1 MDPLK
6 RETLLQMIQS
16 LWGKHVESL
25 FDLRDG
31 DFYFHVLRLLHHS
44 PKDHDLETSEE
55 RLTFTHKF
63 LQEIYGKDKIEKIL
77 NFNIL
82 LQNVN
87 SLENN
92 AVVEL
97 ELSKIA
103 LVLYGIGVLDKN
115 CKLFVETALKL
126 PESLHPVIMSL
137 INSVVQPGSM
147 ELSLTD
153 NIEAVLLMP
162 SDQDIELNPAALF
175 TWLGTQTSV
184 SLSAFAAQPLTCS
197 PVMSGNVV
205 SPEPGQKPPAQLFTS
220 STPRDSRR
228 FSFAPSTSKKDRH
241 SKAIKMAA
249 LNSSLSEI
257 TSPLK
262 DLNLQAVSPQ
272 SPLLQFVQSPQ
283 VIQKAT
289 LNQKDMEIRQ
299 LKQRLSDESY
309 LKDELQDQLRD
320 QHAQNATKDSE
331 IVKLQDRIKS
341 LLALQDKEDELQEL
355 KIQFNELTS
364 EYKRLETK
372 LVDYDQCKESLYFL
386 EKLTDEQR
394 QELSTLS
401 NEVKLLEAERK
412 KNATNLETIRQLENR
427 AHQLQSQLEDTEITK
442 QAWSSEKISLQ
453 VNNQMLKDQN
463 EQLRQELDNLLSGRD
478 DSEPGESMGICL
490 ELQLR
495 DLRCELEAMT
505 SQHDGLQLQL
515 KDMESEIQKKNQEI
529 DILQERIKSL
539 LTLQDEVDE
548 LRQLKIQFDELTS
561 KHTRL
566 ETKLV
571 DYDQCKESLH
581 SLEKLTDEQRQELST
596 LSIEVK
602 LLEGEREKNVETIS
616 QLENQLQLQLVDTEM
631 AKQSWNSEKISMQAN
646 YEELKDQNEKLQSEQ
661 ADTALQL
668 CDLRS
673 GLEAMTSQ
681 RNDLQLQLKDM
692 EADLQMKD
700 QEINTLQ
707 EERSKNLVAL
717 QDKEDELK
725 ELKIQLNELANDH
738 ERLGTKLVDYE
749 QCKESLHS
757 LEKLTDEQRREL
769 STLSNEVK
777 LLEVERT
784 KNVSNLETISQ
795 LENRLQLQ
803 LDDTEIAKQAW
814 SSEKIS
820 MEANYQTLKDQCV
833 QLQQEVVNLQAGRD
847 ETALQLCDLRSE
859 LEAMTSQRNGLQLQL
874 KDMETD
880 LQMKDQEINTLQEE
894 RSKNL
899 VALQDKEDE
908 LRELKIQLNELTNE
922 HKRLETKLVDYDQCK
937 ESLHSLEKLTDEQ
950 RQELSTL
957 SSEVKLLEFERTK
970 NVSNL
975 ETISQLESQLQLQ
988 LDDIDMAKQAWSS
1001 EKISMQ
1007 TNYEVLKDQKEQLRQ
1022 ELINLRA
1029 GSDNTALQLCDLR
1042 SGLEAMTSQRNGLQ
1056 LQLKDME
1063 TDLQMKDQEI
1073 NTLQE
1078 EHSKNLVALQDKE
1091 DELRKLKIQLNELT
1105 SEHKRLETKLVDYD
1119 QCKESLH
1126 SLQKLTDEQRQELS
1140 TLSNEVKLLE
1150 VERMKN
1156 VTNLETIS
1164 QLENRLQLQFDDTE
1178 IAKQAWSS
1186 EKISMEAN
1194 YQMLKD
1200 QNEQLE
1206 QDLVNLRAGSD
1217 ETSLQLCDLR
1227 SGLEMKD
1234 QEIITLQE
1242 ERSKNL
1248 VALQDKEDELRE
1260 LKIQLNELT
1269 REHKRLETKLVDY
1282 DQCKE
1287 SLHSLEKLTDE
1298 QRQELSTLS
1307 NEVKLLEVERTKNA
1321 SNLET
1326 ISQLESQL
1334 QLQLDDIEMA
1344 KQAWSS
1350 EKISMQTNYE
1360 VLKDQ
1365 NEQLRQELVNLRA
1378 GSDDTAL
1385 QLCDLRSGLE
1395 AMTSQRNV
1403 LQLQLK
1409 DMEADLQM
1417 KDQEINTLQ
1426 EERSKN
1432 LVALQDKEDKLK
1444 ELNIQLNESTSEHKR
1459 LETKLVDYDQCKD
1472 SLHYL
1477 EKLTDEQRQE
1487 LSTLSNEVKLLEV
1500 ERTKNVTNLETIS
1513 QLESQLQLQLDD
1525 MEMAKQAWN
1534 SEKISMQTNYEV
1546 LKDQNE
1552 QLRQELVNLRAGSD
1566 DTAVQLCDLR
1576 SGLEAMTSQ
1585 RNVLQLQLK
1594 DMEADL
1600 EMKDQEINT
1609 LQEERSKNLV
1619 ALQDKEDEL
1628 NELKI
1633 QFNELTSE
1641 HERLET
1647 KLDDYDQ
1654 CKESLH
1660 SLEKLTDEQRQ
1671 ELSTLSN
1678 EVKLL
1683 EVERTKNVSN
1693 LETISQLENQLQL
1706 QLDDIDM
1713 AKQAWSSEKIS
1724 MQTNYEVL
1732 KDQNEKL
1739 RQELVNL
1746 RAGSDDTAVQLC
1758 DLRSGLEVMTSQ
1770 RNGLQLQLKDM
1781 EADLQMKD
1789 QEINTLQEERN
1800 KNLVSLQDK
1809 EDKLRNIEIQLNELT
1824 SEHKRLETKL
1834 VDYDQCK
1841 ESLHSLEKLTDE
1853 QRQELSTLSNEVKLL
1868 EVERTKNVSNL
1879 EIISQ
1884 LESRLQL
1891 QFDDIEMA
1899 KQAWNSEKISMQTN
1913 YEVLKDQN
1921 EQLRQELVN
1930 LRAGSDD
1937 TAVQLC
1943 DLRSGHEAMTSQR
1956 NGLQLQLKDMEA
1968 DLQMKDQEIN
1978 TLQEERSK
1986 NLFTL
1991 QDKED
1996 ELREL
2001 KIQLN
2006 ELTSEHKRLETKLV
2020 DYDQCKECLHSLE
2033 KLTDEQRQELSTL
2046 SNEVKL
2052 LEVERTKNVTN
2063 LETISQLESRLRL
2076 QLDDIEMAKQAWS
2089 SEKISMQTN
2098 YEVLK
2103 DQNEQLRQELV
2114 NLRAGSDDIAVQLCD
2129 LRSGLEAMTSQR
2141 NGLQLQLKD
2150 MGTDLQMKDQEINT
2164 LQEER
2169 SKNFLALQ
2177 DKEDELR
2184 ELKIQLN
2191 ELTSEH
2197 KRLETKLVDYDQC
2210 KENLHSLEKLTDEQR
2225 EELST
2230 LSNEVKLLEVERTK
2244 NVTNQETINQLES
2257 QLQLQLDDIEMAKQA
2272 WNSEK
2277 MSMQTNN
2284 QMLKDQNEQLRQEL
2298 DNLQAARDESM
2309 GILLEQQLQDLRS
2322 ELEAM
2327 TLQRDGVQ
2335 WQLKEMETDV
2345 QKKDQEIERL
2355 KTLLLQK
2362 DAEIDTLKAML
2373 AQRNSEIETLQSNL
2387 VAEQK
2392 KSELVLTL
2400 KSENNRYKNTC
2411 KTLQGETATL
2421 REREKCLLNECDTK
2435 ISKARDFCNDMRRQ
2449 MEESHKKLEEA
2460 KKETGHFQEQAEKAE
2475 KDLLK
2480 MRSINDNLN
2489 SALKLEKETNSLM
2502 KKKMDS
2508 QELKQ
2513 EEMRQRLESA
2523 LKDNKQYVAEI
2534 SRLKTAVD
2542 YSDRKIREYK
2552 HLLDHSGTVHLGD
2565 ASHFRKVIEQEEIN
2579 ELENSISSVD
2589 SRRRLRS
2596 HKTSDDSLAGSSDET
2611 ILSADKVMLRRD
2623 TLVSTSELKTKTN
2636 ASNPHQTEDRLSLCS
2651 VSSAHSI
2658 RSKGDVPVGFLP
2670 NANSCANE
2678 PEDPDFEWDRLNELQ
2693 RRNTLYLPH
2702 MKSAY
2707 PVEMQ
2712 ASRNRITDDSI
2723 RLSLMPEGK
2732 MKASPGRYNMRQ
2744 KDSNSRLGNTE
2755 SVDSRAMKRKAT
2767 VSHQSSNEKSFE
2779 SPAKQIKSASE
2790 VSPGDTILYYPVV
2803 RAAPVYQ
2810 RPGPPTPGKQPR
2822 RISGRFTPSHGVSPA
2837 VNGKIKALGSPIAR
2851 PNKQQIQGRQPSRRS
2866 PRLSHMPQP
2875 SSSTDEN
2882 NRRESVAFNI
2892 GFTPG
2897 KSKGPKSFLQKTL
2910 FGSKSKT
2917 DAKGDDQVRGL
2928 KRDENLSLPAGQ
2940 HPCDSGQVSCES
2952 IELSLNLIDSSND
2965 TCQTFVF
2972 NLLQSPS
2979 KLPLHSKNRE
2989 TINSSES
2996 NTNVPCC
3003 DTNTTQVSAVPLH
3016 VPAVPQYPPNAMS
3029 SLIQNN
3035 HSKSNLV
3042 IFPDNQRSQLN
3053 DEIVET
3059 GKSHFETA
3067 LGIKALR
3074 FDDLVKSSM
3083 DQNTDIELISQ
3094 TEEKD
3099 TNPSPGNKSKMIE
3112 CRHIVC
3118 TRRSP
3123 QDGHFKTLRMPAVRV
3138 KSPDSTPYGTKSNS
3152 CVKHKSKPAKR
3163 KLFINTPHLM
3173 AEQKNSPTDEG
3184 SKTSVT
3190 DYTETITSFACKIPE
3205 NNSPLTSGSDEK
3217 SDAPART
3224 FNTVS
3229 HLKRKFESF
3238 DKTTTHQ
3245 EIGED
3250 KSCNGC
3256 AVGTCDA
3263 HIRAKSPRLEET
3275 YRDVHMTDALADTQE
3290 KCQSSG
3296 HDKANNDPFLPQEES
3311 HKDKN
3316 HLKKFKFPSFMKKAF
3331 NKKKKPGV
3339 TSQPASNPLDCR
3351 PNVNFVKPEMTKTEK
3366 VAQLKAKFEPIKKD
3380 VKRKEESKLIQA
3392 WLPEATSGSQKS
3404 PSHVDLPL
3412 KQGSNYK
3419 VTPNANPGHTAG
3431 KSFAH
3436 TPKTPFHKK
3445 LASRWRAHNKVT
3457 PVADRK

>member
-16 LWGKHVESL
+16 LWGKRVESL

-44 PKDHDLETSEE
+44 PKDRDVETSEE

-77 NFNIL
+77 NFKIL

-331 IVKLQDRIKS
+331 IVKLQERIKS

-401 NEVKLLEAERK
+401 NEVKLLEVERK

-427 AHQLQSQLEDTEITK
+427 AHQLQSQLEDTEIAK
-442 QAWSSEKISLQ
+442 QAWSSEKISMQ

-463 EQLRQELDNLLSGRD
+463 EQLRQELDNLQSGRD
-478 DSEPGESMGICL
+478 DTEPGESMGICL

-561 KHTRL
+561 EHKRL

-581 SLEKLTDEQRQELST
+581 SLEKLTDEQRQELIT
-596 LSIEVK
+596 LSTEVK
-602 LLEGEREKNVETIS
+602 LLEGEREKNVTNLEIIS
-616 QLENQLQLQLVDTEM
+616 QLENLLQLQLDDTEI

-646 YEELKDQNEKLQSEQ
+646 YEALKDRNEKLQSEQ
-661 ADTALQL
+661 ADTAVQL

-673 GLEAMTSQ
+673 GLEAMMSQ

-692 EADLQMKD
+692 ETDLQMKD

-717 QDKEDELK
+717 QDKEDELRNIEIK
-725 ELKIQLNELANDH
+725 FNELTSEH
-738 ERLGTKLVDYE
+738 KRLETKLVDYD
-749 QCKESLHS
+749 QCKENLHS
-757 LEKLTDEQRREL
+757 LEKLTDEQCQKL

-777 LLEVERT
+777 LLEVERS
-784 KNVSNLETISQ
+784 KNVTNQETINQ
-795 LENRLQLQ
+795 LENQLQLQ
-803 LDDTEIAKQAW
+803 LDDIEMAKQAW
-814 SSEKIS
+814 NSEKIS
-820 MEANYQTLKDQCV
+820 MQTNNQMLKDQNE
-833 QLQQEVVNLQAGRD
+833 QLRQELDNLQAARD
-847 ETALQLCDLRSE
+847 DTALQLCDLRSG

-874 KDMETD
+874 KDIEAD

-922 HKRLETKLVDYDQCK
+922 HERLETKLVDYDQCK
-937 ESLHSLEKLTDEQ
+937 ESLHSLEQLTDEQ

-957 SSEVKLLEFERTK
+957 SNEVKLLEVERNK
-970 NVSNL
+970 NVTYL
-975 ETISQLESQLQLQ
+975 ETISQLENQLQLQ
-988 LDDIDMAKQAWSS
+988 LDDTEIAKQSWSS
-1001 EKISMQ
+1001 EKISMEANYQ
-1007 TNYEVLKDQKEQLRQ
+1007 TLKDRNAQLQQ
-1022 ELINLRA
+1022 EVVNLQA
-1029 GSDNTALQLCDLR
+1029 GRDETALQLCDLR
-1042 SGLEAMTSQRNGLQ
+1042 SGLEVMTSQRNDLQ

-1063 TDLQMKDQEI
+1063 TDLQMRDQEI

-1078 EHSKNLVALQDKE
+1078 ERSKNLVALQDKE
-1091 DELRKLKIQLNELT
+1091 DELKELNIQLNELT

-1156 VTNLETIS
+1156 VTNLETVS

-1227 SGLEMKD
+1227 SGLEAMTSQRNGLQLQLKDMETDLQIKD
-1234 QEIITLQE
+1234 QEINTLQE

-1260 LKIQLNELT
+1260 LKIQFSELT
-1269 REHKRLETKLVDY
+1269 NEHKRLETKLVDY

-1307 NEVKLLEVERTKNA
+1307 NEVKLLEVERTKNV

-1326 ISQLESQL
+1326 ISQLENQL
-1334 QLQLDDIEMA
+1334 QLQLDDIAMA

-1350 EKISMQTNYE
+1350 EKISMQANYE
-1360 VLKDQ
+1360 ALKDQ
-1365 NEQLRQELVNLRA
+1365 NEQLRQELVNMRA
-1378 GSDDTAL
+1378 GSDDTSV
-1385 QLCDLRSGLE
+1385 QLCDLHSGLE
-1395 AMTSQRNV
+1395 AMTSQRNG

-1426 EERSKN
+1426 EEGNKN
-1432 LVALQDKEDKLK
+1432 LVALQDKEDELRELK
-1444 ELNIQLNESTSEHKR
+1444 IQLNELTSEHER
-1459 LETKLVDYDQCKD
+1459 LETKLVDYDQCKE
-1472 SLHYL
+1472 SLQSL

-1525 MEMAKQAWN
+1525 IEMAKQAWN

-1585 RNVLQLQLK
+1585 RNGLQLQLK
-1594 DMEADL
+1594 DMETDL
-1600 EMKDQEINT
+1600 QIKDQEINT

-1628 NELKI
+1628 RELKI
-1633 QFNELTSE
+1633 QFSELT
-1641 HERLET
+1641 
-1647 KLDDYDQ
+1647 
-1654 CKESLH
+1654 
-1660 SLEKLTDEQRQ
+1660 
-1671 ELSTLSN
+1671 N
-1678 EVKLL
+1678 
-1683 EVERTKNVSN
+1683 
-1693 LETISQLENQLQL
+1693 
-1706 QLDDIDM
+1706 
-1713 AKQAWSSEKIS
+1713 
-1724 MQTNYEVL
+1724 
-1732 KDQNEKL
+1732 
-1739 RQELVNL
+1739 
-1746 RAGSDDTAVQLC
+1746 
-1758 DLRSGLEVMTSQ
+1758 
-1770 RNGLQLQLKDM
+1770 
-1781 EADLQMKD
+1781 
-1789 QEINTLQEERN
+1789 
-1800 KNLVSLQDK
+1800 
-1809 EDKLRNIEIQLNELT
+1809 
-1824 SEHKRLETKL
+1824 EHKRLETKL

-1879 EIISQ
+1879 ETINQ
-1884 LESRLQL
+1884 LENQLQL
-1891 QFDDIEMA
+1891 QLDDIEMA
-1899 KQAWNSEKISMQTN
+1899 KQAWSSEKMSMETN
-1913 YEVLKDQN
+1913 YKVLKDQN

-1943 DLRSGHEAMTSQR
+1943 DLRSGLEAMTSQR

-1986 NLFTL
+1986 N
-1991 QDKED
+1991 
-1996 ELREL
+1996 
-2001 KIQLN
+2001 
-2006 ELTSEHKRLETKLV
+2006 
-2020 DYDQCKECLHSLE
+2020 
-2033 KLTDEQRQELSTL
+2033 
-2046 SNEVKL
+2046 
-2052 LEVERTKNVTN
+2052 
-2063 LETISQLESRLRL
+2063 
-2076 QLDDIEMAKQAWS
+2076 
-2089 SEKISMQTN
+2089 
-2098 YEVLK
+2098 
-2103 DQNEQLRQELV
+2103 
-2114 NLRAGSDDIAVQLCD
+2114 
-2129 LRSGLEAMTSQR
+2129 
-2141 NGLQLQLKD
+2141 
-2150 MGTDLQMKDQEINT
+2150 
-2164 LQEER
+2164 
-2169 SKNFLALQ
+2169 FLALQ
-2177 DKEDELR
+2177 DKEDKLR

-2225 EELST
+2225 HELST
-2230 LSNEVKLLEVERTK
+2230 LSNEVKLLEVERSK
-2244 NVTNQETINQLES
+2244 NVTNQETINQLEN

-2277 MSMQTNN
+2277 ISMQTNN

-2298 DNLQAARDESM
+2298 DNLQAARDASM

-2335 WQLKEMETDV
+2335 RQLKEMETDV
-2345 QKKDQEIERL
+2345 QNKDQEIDRL

-2502 KKKMDS
+2502 RKKMDG

-2513 EEMRQRLESA
+2513 EDMRQRLESA

-2917 DAKGDDQVRGL
+2917 DAKGDDQK
-2928 KRDENLSLPAGQ
+2928 KR
-2940 HPCDSGQVSCES
+2940 
-2952 IELSLNLIDSSND
+2952 
-2965 TCQTFVF
+2965 
-2972 NLLQSPS
+2972 
-2979 KLPLHSKNRE
+2979 KPLAARNF
-2989 TINSSES
+2989 
-2996 NTNVPCC
+2996 
-3003 DTNTTQVSAVPLH
+3003 L
-3016 VPAVPQYPPNAMS
+3016 
-3029 SLIQNN
+3029 
-3035 HSKSNLV
+3035 
-3042 IFPDNQRSQLN
+3042 
-3053 DEIVET
+3053 ET
-3059 GKSHFETA
+3059 G
-3067 LGIKALR
+3067 I
-3074 FDDLVKSSM
+3074 
-3083 DQNTDIELISQ
+3083 
-3094 TEEKD
+3094 
-3099 TNPSPGNKSKMIE
+3099 
-3112 CRHIVC
+3112 
-3118 TRRSP
+3118 
-3123 QDGHFKTLRMPAVRV
+3123 
-3138 KSPDSTPYGTKSNS
+3138 
-3152 CVKHKSKPAKR
+3152 
-3163 KLFINTPHLM
+3163 
-3173 AEQKNSPTDEG
+3173 
-3184 SKTSVT
+3184 
-3190 DYTETITSFACKIPE
+3190 
-3205 NNSPLTSGSDEK
+3205 
-3217 SDAPART
+3217 
-3224 FNTVS
+3224 
-3229 HLKRKFESF
+3229 
-3238 DKTTTHQ
+3238 
-3245 EIGED
+3245 
-3250 KSCNGC
+3250 
-3256 AVGTCDA
+3256 
-3263 HIRAKSPRLEET
+3263 
-3275 YRDVHMTDALADTQE
+3275 
-3290 KCQSSG
+3290 
-3296 HDKANNDPFLPQEES
+3296 
-3311 HKDKN
+3311 
-3316 HLKKFKFPSFMKKAF
+3316 
-3331 NKKKKPGV
+3331 
-3339 TSQPASNPLDCR
+3339 
-3351 PNVNFVKPEMTKTEK
+3351 
-3366 VAQLKAKFEPIKKD
+3366 
-3380 VKRKEESKLIQA
+3380 
-3392 WLPEATSGSQKS
+3392 
-3404 PSHVDLPL
+3404 
-3412 KQGSNYK
+3412 
-3419 VTPNANPGHTAG
+3419 
-3431 KSFAH
+3431 
-3436 TPKTPFHKK
+3436 
-3445 LASRWRAHNKVT
+3445 
-3457 PVADRK
+3457 

>member
-1 MDPLK
+1 
-6 RETLLQMIQS
+6 
-16 LWGKHVESL
+16 
-25 FDLRDG
+25 
-31 DFYFHVLRLLHHS
+31 
-44 PKDHDLETSEE
+44 
-55 RLTFTHKF
+55 
-63 LQEIYGKDKIEKIL
+63 
-77 NFNIL
+77 
-82 LQNVN
+82 
-87 SLENN
+87 
-92 AVVEL
+92 
-97 ELSKIA
+97 
-103 LVLYGIGVLDKN
+103 
-115 CKLFVETALKL
+115 
-126 PESLHPVIMSL
+126 
-137 INSVVQPGSM
+137 
-147 ELSLTD
+147 
-153 NIEAVLLMP
+153 
-162 SDQDIELNPAALF
+162 
-175 TWLGTQTSV
+175 
-184 SLSAFAAQPLTCS
+184 
-197 PVMSGNVV
+197 
-205 SPEPGQKPPAQLFTS
+205 
-220 STPRDSRR
+220 
-228 FSFAPSTSKKDRH
+228 
-241 SKAIKMAA
+241 
-249 LNSSLSEI
+249 
-257 TSPLK
+257 
-262 DLNLQAVSPQ
+262 
-272 SPLLQFVQSPQ
+272 
-283 VIQKAT
+283 
-289 LNQKDMEIRQ
+289 
-299 LKQRLSDESY
+299 
-309 LKDELQDQLRD
+309 
-320 QHAQNATKDSE
+320 
-331 IVKLQDRIKS
+331 
-341 LLALQDKEDELQEL
+341 
-355 KIQFNELTS
+355 
-364 EYKRLETK
+364 
-372 LVDYDQCKESLYFL
+372 
-386 EKLTDEQR
+386 
-394 QELSTLS
+394 
-401 NEVKLLEAERK
+401 
-412 KNATNLETIRQLENR
+412 
-427 AHQLQSQLEDTEITK
+427 
-442 QAWSSEKISLQ
+442 
-453 VNNQMLKDQN
+453 
-463 EQLRQELDNLLSGRD
+463 
-478 DSEPGESMGICL
+478 
-490 ELQLR
+490 
-495 DLRCELEAMT
+495 MT
-505 SQHDGLQLQL
+505 
-515 KDMESEIQKKNQEI
+515 
-529 DILQERIKSL
+529 
-539 LTLQDEVDE
+539 T
-548 LRQLKIQFDELTS
+548 
-561 KHTRL
+561 
-566 ETKLV
+566 
-571 DYDQCKESLH
+571 
-581 SLEKLTDEQRQELST
+581 
-596 LSIEVK
+596 
-602 LLEGEREKNVETIS
+602 
-616 QLENQLQLQLVDTEM
+616 
-631 AKQSWNSEKISMQAN
+631 
-646 YEELKDQNEKLQSEQ
+646 
-661 ADTALQL
+661 
-668 CDLRS
+668 
-673 GLEAMTSQ
+673 
-681 RNDLQLQLKDM
+681 
-692 EADLQMKD
+692 
-700 QEINTLQ
+700 
-707 EERSKNLVAL
+707 
-717 QDKEDELK
+717 
-725 ELKIQLNELANDH
+725 
-738 ERLGTKLVDYE
+738 
-749 QCKESLHS
+749 
-757 LEKLTDEQRREL
+757 
-769 STLSNEVK
+769 
-777 LLEVERT
+777 
-784 KNVSNLETISQ
+784 
-795 LENRLQLQ
+795 
-803 LDDTEIAKQAW
+803 
-814 SSEKIS
+814 
-820 MEANYQTLKDQCV
+820 
-833 QLQQEVVNLQAGRD
+833 
-847 ETALQLCDLRSE
+847 
-859 LEAMTSQRNGLQLQL
+859 QRNGLQLQL

-899 VALQDKEDE
+899 VALQNKEDE
-908 LRELKIQLNELTNE
+908 
-922 HKRLETKLVDYDQCK
+922 
-937 ESLHSLEKLTDEQ
+937 
-950 RQELSTL
+950 
-957 SSEVKLLEFERTK
+957 
-970 NVSNL
+970 
-975 ETISQLESQLQLQ
+975 
-988 LDDIDMAKQAWSS
+988 
-1001 EKISMQ
+1001 
-1007 TNYEVLKDQKEQLRQ
+1007 
-1022 ELINLRA
+1022 
-1029 GSDNTALQLCDLR
+1029 
-1042 SGLEAMTSQRNGLQ
+1042 
-1056 LQLKDME
+1056 
-1063 TDLQMKDQEI
+1063 
-1073 NTLQE
+1073 
-1078 EHSKNLVALQDKE
+1078 
-1091 DELRKLKIQLNELT
+1091 
-1105 SEHKRLETKLVDYD
+1105 
-1119 QCKESLH
+1119 
-1126 SLQKLTDEQRQELS
+1126 
-1140 TLSNEVKLLE
+1140 
-1150 VERMKN
+1150 
-1156 VTNLETIS
+1156 
-1164 QLENRLQLQFDDTE
+1164 
-1178 IAKQAWSS
+1178 
-1186 EKISMEAN
+1186 
-1194 YQMLKD
+1194 
-1200 QNEQLE
+1200 
-1206 QDLVNLRAGSD
+1206 
-1217 ETSLQLCDLR
+1217 
-1227 SGLEMKD
+1227 
-1234 QEIITLQE
+1234 
-1242 ERSKNL
+1242 
-1248 VALQDKEDELRE
+1248 
-1260 LKIQLNELT
+1260 
-1269 REHKRLETKLVDY
+1269 
-1282 DQCKE
+1282 
-1287 SLHSLEKLTDE
+1287 
-1298 QRQELSTLS
+1298 
-1307 NEVKLLEVERTKNA
+1307 
-1321 SNLET
+1321 
-1326 ISQLESQL
+1326 
-1334 QLQLDDIEMA
+1334 
-1344 KQAWSS
+1344 
-1350 EKISMQTNYE
+1350 
-1360 VLKDQ
+1360 
-1365 NEQLRQELVNLRA
+1365 
-1378 GSDDTAL
+1378 
-1385 QLCDLRSGLE
+1385 
-1395 AMTSQRNV
+1395 
-1403 LQLQLK
+1403 
-1409 DMEADLQM
+1409 
-1417 KDQEINTLQ
+1417 
-1426 EERSKN
+1426 
-1432 LVALQDKEDKLK
+1432 
-1444 ELNIQLNESTSEHKR
+1444 
-1459 LETKLVDYDQCKD
+1459 
-1472 SLHYL
+1472 
-1477 EKLTDEQRQE
+1477 
-1487 LSTLSNEVKLLEV
+1487 
-1500 ERTKNVTNLETIS
+1500 
-1513 QLESQLQLQLDD
+1513 
-1525 MEMAKQAWN
+1525 
-1534 SEKISMQTNYEV
+1534 
-1546 LKDQNE
+1546 
-1552 QLRQELVNLRAGSD
+1552 
-1566 DTAVQLCDLR
+1566 
-1576 SGLEAMTSQ
+1576 
-1585 RNVLQLQLK
+1585 
-1594 DMEADL
+1594 
-1600 EMKDQEINT
+1600 
-1609 LQEERSKNLV
+1609 
-1619 ALQDKEDEL
+1619 
-1628 NELKI
+1628 
-1633 QFNELTSE
+1633 
-1641 HERLET
+1641 
-1647 KLDDYDQ
+1647 
-1654 CKESLH
+1654 
-1660 SLEKLTDEQRQ
+1660 
-1671 ELSTLSN
+1671 
-1678 EVKLL
+1678 
-1683 EVERTKNVSN
+1683 
-1693 LETISQLENQLQL
+1693 
-1706 QLDDIDM
+1706 
-1713 AKQAWSSEKIS
+1713 
-1724 MQTNYEVL
+1724 
-1732 KDQNEKL
+1732 
-1739 RQELVNL
+1739 
-1746 RAGSDDTAVQLC
+1746 
-1758 DLRSGLEVMTSQ
+1758 
-1770 RNGLQLQLKDM
+1770 
-1781 EADLQMKD
+1781 
-1789 QEINTLQEERN
+1789 
-1800 KNLVSLQDK
+1800 
-1809 EDKLRNIEIQLNELT
+1809 LRNIEIQLNELT

-1879 EIISQ
+1879 ETISQ
-1884 LESRLQL
+1884 LENRLQL
-1891 QFDDIEMA
+1891 QLDDTEIA
-1899 KQAWNSEKISMQTN
+1899 KQAWSSEKISMEANYQT
-1913 YEVLKDQN
+1913 LKDQN
-1921 EQLRQELVN
+1921 AQLQQELVN
-1930 LRAGSDD
+1930 LQAGRDE
-1937 TAVQLC
+1937 TALLLS
-1943 DLRSGHEAMTSQR
+1943 DLRSKLEAMTSQR

-1978 TLQEERSK
+1978 TLQEERCK
-1986 NLFTL
+1986 NLLAL

-1996 ELREL
+1996 EIRDLEIQFNELTSEHKRLETKLVDYEQCKESLHSLQKLTDEQRQELSTLSNEVKLLEVETKKNVTNLETIIQLKNQLQLQLDDTEMAKQSWSSEKMSLEANYQMLKDQNDQLQQEVVNLQAGGDDTAVQLCDLRSEL
-2001 KIQLN
+2001 EAMTSQRNDLQLQLKDMEADLQMKDQEINTLQEERSKNLLALQDKEDKLKELNIQLN

-2020 DYDQCKECLHSLE
+2020 DYDQCKESLHSLE
-2033 KLTDEQRQELSTL
+2033 KLTDEQRQELSTI

-2063 LETISQLESRLRL
+2063 LEAISQLENQLQL
-2076 QLDDIEMAKQAWS
+2076 QLDDIEMAKQSWS

-2098 YEVLK
+2098 YEVLI
-2103 DQNEQLRQELV
+2103 DQNEQLRQDLV
-2114 NLRAGSDDIAVQLCD
+2114 NLRAGSDDTAVQLCD

-2141 NGLQLQLKD
+2141 NGLQMQLKDMKTDLQLKDQEINTLQEEHSKNFLALQVKEDELRELKIQLNELTSEHERLETKLDDYDQCKESLHSLQKLTDEQRQELSTLYNEFKLLEVERIKNVTSLETISQLENRLQLQFDDTEIAKQAWSSEKMSMEANYQMLKDQNEQLEQDLVNLRADSDETSLQLCDLHSGLEAMTSQRNGLQLQLKD
-2150 MGTDLQMKDQEINT
+2150 MKTDLQMKDQEINT

-2169 SKNFLALQ
+2169 NKNLVALQ

-2210 KENLHSLEKLTDEQR
+2210 KESLHSLEKLTDEQRQELSTLSNEVKLLEVERKKNVTNLETISQLENRLKLQLDDIEMSKQDWSSEKISMQTNYEVLKDQNEQLRQELVNLRAGSAVTAVQLCDLRSGLEAMTSQRNGLQLQLKDMEADLQMKDQEINTLQQECNKNLVALQDKEDKLKELNIQLNELTSEHKRLETKLVDYDQFKENLHSLEKLTDEQR
-2225 EELST
+2225 QELSTLSIEVKLLEVERMKNVTNLETISQLENRLKLQLDDIEMAKQDWSSEKISMQTNYEVLKDQNEQLRQELVNLRAGSADTALQLYDLRSGLEAMTSQRNGLQLQLKDMETDLQMKDQEINTLQEERNKNILALQDKEDELKELNIQLNELTSKHKRLETKLVDYDQCKESLHSLEKLTDEHRQELST

-2244 NVTNQETINQLES
+2244 NASNLETISQLES
-2257 QLQLQLDDIEMAKQA
+2257 RLQSHLDDIEMAKQA
-2272 WNSEK
+2272 WSSEK
-2277 MSMQTNN
+2277 ISMQTNYEVLKGQNEQLRQELVNLQAASDDTAVQLCDFRSGLKAMTSQRNGLQLQLKDMETDLQMKDQEINTLQEERSKNLVALQNKEDELRKSEIQFNELTSEQKRLETKLVDYDQCKENLHSLQKLTDEQRQELSTLSNEVKLLEVERMKNVTNLETVSQLENQLKLQFDDTEIAKAAWSSEKNSMQINN
-2284 QMLKDQNEQLRQEL
+2284 QMLKDQHKQLRQEL
-2298 DNLQAARDESM
+2298 DNLQAARDASM
-2309 GILLEQQLQDLRS
+2309 GFLLEQQLQDLRS

-2327 TLQRDGVQ
+2327 TLQLDGVQ

-2421 REREKCLLNECDTK
+2421 RERENCLLNECDTK

-2449 MEESHKKLEEA
+2449 MEESHKKLEEV

-2508 QELKQ
+2508 QEHKQ

-2579 ELENSISSVD
+2579 ELENSIISVD

-2755 SVDSRAMKRKAT
+2755 SVDSKAMKRKAT

-2882 NRRESVAFNI
+2882 NRRESIAFNI

-2917 DAKGDDQVRGL
+2917 DAKGDDQVRGV
-2928 KRDENLSLPAGQ
+2928 KRAENLSLPAGQ

-2989 TINSSES
+2989 TIDSSES
-2996 NTNVPCC
+2996 NTNAPCC

-3083 DQNTDIELISQ
+3083 DQNTDIGLICQ

-3099 TNPSPGNKSKMIE
+3099 TNSSPGNKSKIE
-3112 CRHIVC
+3112 CGHIVC
-3118 TRRSP
+3118 TRQSP
-3123 QDGHFKTLRMPAVRV
+3123 LDGPFKTLRMPAVRV

-3163 KLFINTPHLM
+3163 KLFSNTPHLM

-3184 SKTSVT
+3184 LKTSVT
-3190 DYTETITSFACKIPE
+3190 GYTETITSFTCKILE
-3205 NNSPLTSGSDEK
+3205 NNSPLTSG

-3238 DKTTTHQ
+3238 DRTTTHQ
-3245 EIGED
+3245 EIGVD

-3296 HDKANNDPFLPQEES
+3296 HDQANNDPFLPQEES
-3311 HKDKN
+3311 RKDKN
-3316 HLKKFKFPSFMKKAF
+3316 HLKKFKFPSFMKKGF
-3331 NKKKKPGV
+3331 NKKKKPAV

-3366 VAQLKAKFEPIKKD
+3366 VAQLKAKFEPIKND
-3380 VKRKEESKLIQA
+3380 VKRKEEVKRSKIIQA
-3392 WLPEATSGSQKS
+3392 WQPEAMSGSQNS

-3412 KQGSNYK
+3412 KQGSNNK

>member
-16 LWGKHVESL
+16 LWGKRVESL

-44 PKDHDLETSEE
+44 PKDRDVETSEE

-77 NFNIL
+77 NFKIL

-331 IVKLQDRIKS
+331 IVKLQERIKS

-401 NEVKLLEAERK
+401 NEVKLLEVERK

-427 AHQLQSQLEDTEITK
+427 AHQLQSQLEDTEIAK
-442 QAWSSEKISLQ
+442 QAWSSEKISMQ

-463 EQLRQELDNLLSGRD
+463 EQLRQELDNLQSGRD
-478 DSEPGESMGICL
+478 DTEPGESMGICL

-561 KHTRL
+561 EHKRL

-581 SLEKLTDEQRQELST
+581 SLEKLTDEQRQELIT
-596 LSIEVK
+596 LSTEVK
-602 LLEGEREKNVETIS
+602 LLEGEREKNVTNLEIIS
-616 QLENQLQLQLVDTEM
+616 QLENLLQLQLDDTEI

-646 YEELKDQNEKLQSEQ
+646 YEALKDRNEKLQSEQ
-661 ADTALQL
+661 ADTAVQL

-673 GLEAMTSQ
+673 GLEAMMSQ

-692 EADLQMKD
+692 ETDLQMKD

-717 QDKEDELK
+717 QDKEDELRNIEIK
-725 ELKIQLNELANDH
+725 FNELTSEH
-738 ERLGTKLVDYE
+738 KRLETKLVDYD
-749 QCKESLHS
+749 QCKENLHS
-757 LEKLTDEQRREL
+757 LEKLTDEQCQKL

-777 LLEVERT
+777 LLEVERS
-784 KNVSNLETISQ
+784 KNVTNQETINQ
-795 LENRLQLQ
+795 LENQLQLQ
-803 LDDTEIAKQAW
+803 LDDIEMAKQAW
-814 SSEKIS
+814 NSEKIS
-820 MEANYQTLKDQCV
+820 MQTNNQMLKDQNE
-833 QLQQEVVNLQAGRD
+833 QLRQELDNLQAARD
-847 ETALQLCDLRSE
+847 DTALQLCDLRSG

-874 KDMETD
+874 KDIEAD

-922 HKRLETKLVDYDQCK
+922 HERLETKLVDYDQCKESLHSLEQLTDEQRQELSTLSNEVKLLEVERNKNVTYLETISQLENQLQLQLDDTEIAKQSWSSEKISMEANYQTLKDRNAQLQQEVVNLQAGRDETALQLCDLRSGLEVMTSQRNDLQLQLKDMETDLQMRDQEINTLQEERSKNLVALQDKEDELKELNIQLNELTSEHKRLETKLVDYDQCK

-957 SSEVKLLEFERTK
+957 STEVKLLEVERKK
-970 NVSNL
+970 NVTNL

-988 LDDIDMAKQAWSS
+988 LDDIEMAKQAYSS

-1007 TNYEVLKDQKEQLRQ
+1007 TNYEALKDQNEQLRQ
-1022 ELINLRA
+1022 ELVNLRA
-1029 GSDNTALQLCDLR
+1029 GSDDTAVQLCDLR
-1042 SGLEAMTSQRNGLQ
+1042 SGLEAMTSQRNSLQ
-1056 LQLKDME
+1056 LQLKDMGS
-1063 TDLQMKDQEI
+1063 DLQMKDQEI
-1073 NTLQE
+1073 NTLQDE
-1078 EHSKNLVALQDKE
+1078 RSKNLVALQDKE
-1091 DELRKLKIQLNELT
+1091 DELRELKIQLNELT

-1156 VTNLETIS
+1156 VTNLETVS

-1234 QEIITLQE
+1234 QEINTLQE
-1242 ERSKNL
+1242 EGNKNL

-1269 REHKRLETKLVDY
+1269 SEHERLETKLVDY

-1287 SLHSLEKLTDE
+1287 SLQS
-1298 QRQELSTLS
+1298 
-1307 NEVKLLEVERTKNA
+1307 
-1321 SNLET
+1321 
-1326 ISQLESQL
+1326 
-1334 QLQLDDIEMA
+1334 
-1344 KQAWSS
+1344 
-1350 EKISMQTNYE
+1350 
-1360 VLKDQ
+1360 
-1365 NEQLRQELVNLRA
+1365 
-1378 GSDDTAL
+1378 
-1385 QLCDLRSGLE
+1385 
-1395 AMTSQRNV
+1395 
-1403 LQLQLK
+1403 
-1409 DMEADLQM
+1409 
-1417 KDQEINTLQ
+1417 
-1426 EERSKN
+1426 
-1432 LVALQDKEDKLK
+1432 
-1444 ELNIQLNESTSEHKR
+1444 
-1459 LETKLVDYDQCKD
+1459 
-1472 SLHYL
+1472 L

-1525 MEMAKQAWN
+1525 IEMAKQAWN

-1585 RNVLQLQLK
+1585 RNGLQLQLK
-1594 DMEADL
+1594 DMETDL
-1600 EMKDQEINT
+1600 QIKDQEINT

-1628 NELKI
+1628 RELKI
-1633 QFNELTSE
+1633 QFSELT
-1641 HERLET
+1641 
-1647 KLDDYDQ
+1647 
-1654 CKESLH
+1654 
-1660 SLEKLTDEQRQ
+1660 
-1671 ELSTLSN
+1671 N
-1678 EVKLL
+1678 
-1683 EVERTKNVSN
+1683 
-1693 LETISQLENQLQL
+1693 
-1706 QLDDIDM
+1706 
-1713 AKQAWSSEKIS
+1713 
-1724 MQTNYEVL
+1724 
-1732 KDQNEKL
+1732 
-1739 RQELVNL
+1739 
-1746 RAGSDDTAVQLC
+1746 
-1758 DLRSGLEVMTSQ
+1758 
-1770 RNGLQLQLKDM
+1770 
-1781 EADLQMKD
+1781 
-1789 QEINTLQEERN
+1789 
-1800 KNLVSLQDK
+1800 
-1809 EDKLRNIEIQLNELT
+1809 
-1824 SEHKRLETKL
+1824 EHKRLETKL

-1879 EIISQ
+1879 ETINQ
-1884 LESRLQL
+1884 LENQLQL
-1891 QFDDIEMA
+1891 QLDDIEMA
-1899 KQAWNSEKISMQTN
+1899 KQAWSSEKMSMETN
-1913 YEVLKDQN
+1913 YKVLKDQN

-1943 DLRSGHEAMTSQR
+1943 DLRSGLEAMTSQR

-1986 NLFTL
+1986 N
-1991 QDKED
+1991 
-1996 ELREL
+1996 
-2001 KIQLN
+2001 
-2006 ELTSEHKRLETKLV
+2006 
-2020 DYDQCKECLHSLE
+2020 
-2033 KLTDEQRQELSTL
+2033 
-2046 SNEVKL
+2046 
-2052 LEVERTKNVTN
+2052 
-2063 LETISQLESRLRL
+2063 
-2076 QLDDIEMAKQAWS
+2076 
-2089 SEKISMQTN
+2089 
-2098 YEVLK
+2098 
-2103 DQNEQLRQELV
+2103 
-2114 NLRAGSDDIAVQLCD
+2114 
-2129 LRSGLEAMTSQR
+2129 
-2141 NGLQLQLKD
+2141 
-2150 MGTDLQMKDQEINT
+2150 
-2164 LQEER
+2164 
-2169 SKNFLALQ
+2169 FLALQ
-2177 DKEDELR
+2177 DKEDKLR

-2225 EELST
+2225 HELST
-2230 LSNEVKLLEVERTK
+2230 LSNEVKLLEVERSK
-2244 NVTNQETINQLES
+2244 NVTNQETINQLEN

-2277 MSMQTNN
+2277 ISMQTNN

-2298 DNLQAARDESM
+2298 DNLQAARDASM

-2335 WQLKEMETDV
+2335 RQLKEMETDV
-2345 QKKDQEIERL
+2345 QNKDQEIDRL

-2502 KKKMDS
+2502 RKKMDG

-2513 EEMRQRLESA
+2513 EDMRQRLESA

-2917 DAKGDDQVRGL
+2917 DAKGDDQK
-2928 KRDENLSLPAGQ
+2928 KR
-2940 HPCDSGQVSCES
+2940 
-2952 IELSLNLIDSSND
+2952 
-2965 TCQTFVF
+2965 
-2972 NLLQSPS
+2972 
-2979 KLPLHSKNRE
+2979 KPLAARNF
-2989 TINSSES
+2989 
-2996 NTNVPCC
+2996 
-3003 DTNTTQVSAVPLH
+3003 L
-3016 VPAVPQYPPNAMS
+3016 
-3029 SLIQNN
+3029 
-3035 HSKSNLV
+3035 
-3042 IFPDNQRSQLN
+3042 
-3053 DEIVET
+3053 ET
-3059 GKSHFETA
+3059 G
-3067 LGIKALR
+3067 I
-3074 FDDLVKSSM
+3074 
-3083 DQNTDIELISQ
+3083 
-3094 TEEKD
+3094 
-3099 TNPSPGNKSKMIE
+3099 
-3112 CRHIVC
+3112 
-3118 TRRSP
+3118 
-3123 QDGHFKTLRMPAVRV
+3123 
-3138 KSPDSTPYGTKSNS
+3138 
-3152 CVKHKSKPAKR
+3152 
-3163 KLFINTPHLM
+3163 
-3173 AEQKNSPTDEG
+3173 
-3184 SKTSVT
+3184 
-3190 DYTETITSFACKIPE
+3190 
-3205 NNSPLTSGSDEK
+3205 
-3217 SDAPART
+3217 
-3224 FNTVS
+3224 
-3229 HLKRKFESF
+3229 
-3238 DKTTTHQ
+3238 
-3245 EIGED
+3245 
-3250 KSCNGC
+3250 
-3256 AVGTCDA
+3256 
-3263 HIRAKSPRLEET
+3263 
-3275 YRDVHMTDALADTQE
+3275 
-3290 KCQSSG
+3290 
-3296 HDKANNDPFLPQEES
+3296 
-3311 HKDKN
+3311 
-3316 HLKKFKFPSFMKKAF
+3316 
-3331 NKKKKPGV
+3331 
-3339 TSQPASNPLDCR
+3339 
-3351 PNVNFVKPEMTKTEK
+3351 
-3366 VAQLKAKFEPIKKD
+3366 
-3380 VKRKEESKLIQA
+3380 
-3392 WLPEATSGSQKS
+3392 
-3404 PSHVDLPL
+3404 
-3412 KQGSNYK
+3412 
-3419 VTPNANPGHTAG
+3419 
-3431 KSFAH
+3431 
-3436 TPKTPFHKK
+3436 
-3445 LASRWRAHNKVT
+3445 
-3457 PVADRK
+3457 